1 LVNDLFERFRFEKV
15 CHCAAILA
23 HAATDKRRLWS
34 GNVEGTRVV
43 ADQAARHGARSLV
56 FISRNCLWGRGSAGR
71 RVKTNRRRR
80 SKFTAHRK
88 PAPMGAIRLLKW
100 VS

>member
-1 LVNDLFERFRFEKV
+1 VNDLFERFRFEKV

-23 HAATDKRRLWS
+23 HAVKDKRRLWS

-56 FISRNCLWGRGSAGR
+56 FISSNCLWGRGFGR
-71 RVKTNRRRR
+71 AAREDEP
-80 SKFTAHRK
+80 
-88 PAPMGAIRLLKW
+88 PAPVEIYGASQTRHDGRDPAAEMG
-100 VS
+100 